1 MGLGML
7 RNLKLRFLRLGL
19 DQVWTRVDRLPENC
33 LQWSCPD
40 FPLPLESVGLCRAA
54 VLLRPSDLRAEA
66 SP

>member
-33 LQWSCPD
+33 L
-40 FPLPLESVGLCRAA
+40 
-54 VLLRPSDLRAEA
+54 
-66 SP
+66 